1 MGAFGQR
8 AVHGPP
14 GAQIPVARDRLARE
28 LTTPVLAEIR
38 IESLGAISL
47 ATAEFGRGL
56 TVLTGETGTGKTMVV
71 TGLHLLGGARAD
83 ATRVR
88 SGAERAVVEGR
99 FSTADLDDTAHLDDL
114 LDASGA
120 ERDEDGS
127 VIALRTVARDGPS
140 RAYLG
145 GRSVPAKSLSGFTA
159 ELLTLHGQ
167 NDQLRLMRP
176 EEQRGALDR
185 FAGTGPTLERYRKLR
200 DAWLSA
206 QRDLIDRRNRAR
218 ELVQETDRLKFAL
231 NEIDTVDP
239 RPGEDDALVADIVR
253 LSELDTLRE
262 AAVSAREALSAEDPD
277 GSGVSA
283 TDSLGRARAALESTD
298 DAALRALAAQL
309 DEALTVVVE
318 VARELGGFL
327 DELPVD
333 ASALESKLARQAEL
347 RTLTRKYA
355 ADINGV
361 LRWAAQ
367 SRERLAQLDVS
378 EEGLAALANRVD
390 ELSREL
396 SATAVDLGK
405 ARRTAAK
412 RLAKEVTAE
421 LSALAMADAEFAID
435 VTTDL
440 APDRDDP
447 AALTVSFGPSGP
459 MLARAGADGID
470 RVEFGFAAH
479 HGMTVLPLAK
489 SASGGELSRV
499 MLALEV
505 VLAASRKQSGGT
517 TMVFDEIDAGVG
529 GWAAVQI
536 GRRLARLARTHQV
549 IVVTHLP
556 QVAAYA
562 DVHLVV
568 YSDVGSKGASGVQRV
583 TGDDRVAELARMLAG
598 LGESDSGRAHAR
610 ELLDAAQKYQT

>member
-1 MGAFGQR
+1 M
-8 AVHGPP
+8 
-14 GAQIPVARDRLARE
+14 
-28 LTTPVLAEIR
+28 LTEIR
-38 IESLGAISL
+38 IESLGAISV
-47 ATAEFGRGL
+47 ATAEFDRGL

-88 SGAERAVVEGR
+88 SGADRAVVEGR
-99 FSTADLDDTAHLDDL
+99 FTTTDLDDAAAAQLDDM

-127 VIALRTVARDGPS
+127 VIALRSVSRDGPS

-145 GRSVPAKSLSGFTA
+145 GRSVPAKSLSGFTS

-167 NDQLRLMRP
+167 NDQLRLMRSD
-176 EEQRGALDR
+176 EQRGALDR
-185 FAGTGPTLERYRKLR
+185 FAAASAARERYRKLR

-206 QRDLIDRRNRAR
+206 RRDLIDRRNRAR
-218 ELVQETDRLKFAL
+218 ELAQEADRLQFAL

-239 RPGEDDALVADIVR
+239 RPGEDEQLVADIVR

-262 AAVSAREALSAEDPD
+262 AALVAREALSGTSEDGLAPSAAD
-277 GSGVSA
+277 G
-283 TDSLGRARAALESTD
+283 LGRAKAALESTD
-298 DAALRALAAQL
+298 DASLRALGAQIG
-309 DEALTVVVE
+309 EALTVVVD
-318 VARELGGFL
+318 AIGELGDYV
-327 DELPVD
+327 DELPAD
-333 ASALESKLARQAEL
+333 ASALDAKLARQAQL

-361 LRWAAQ
+361 LQWAQ
-367 SRERLAQLDVS
+367 ESRERLAQLDVS
-378 EEGLAALANRVD
+378 EEGLAALERRVS
-390 ELSREL
+390 ELAREL
-396 SATAVDLGK
+396 AQAAIDLSK
-405 ARRTAAK
+405 IRRKAAK
-412 RLAKEVTAE
+412 RLAQEVTAE
-421 LSALAMADAEFAID
+421 LAALAMADAEFAIG
-435 VTTDL
+435 VTTDP
-440 APDRDDP
+440 ADQEDP
-447 AALTVSFGPSGP
+447 VALILPSGE
-459 MLARAGADGID
+459 LARAGADGID
-470 RVEFGFAAH
+470 DVEFGFTAH
-479 HGMTVLPLAK
+479 RGMTVLPLAK

-505 VLAASRKQSGGT
+505 VLATSRKISEGT
-517 TMVFDEIDAGVG
+517 TMVFDEVDAGVG

-562 DVHLVV
+562 DVHLMVH
-568 YSDVGSKGASGVQRV
+568 STGKNGASGVRRLSS
-583 TGDDRVAELARMLAG
+583 DDRVAELARMLAG

-610 ELLDAAQKYQT
+610 ELLDAAQSDQI

>member
-1 MGAFGQR
+1 M
-8 AVHGPP
+8 
-14 GAQIPVARDRLARE
+14 
-28 LTTPVLAEIR
+28 LTEIR
-38 IESLGAISL
+38 IESLGAISV

-83 ATRVR
+83 PTRVR
-88 SGAERAVVEGR
+88 SGAERAIVEGR
-99 FSTADLDDTAHLDDL
+99 FTTTDLDDAVSARLDGM
-114 LDASGA
+114 LDASGS

-127 VIALRTVARDGPS
+127 VIALRSVSREGPS

-176 EEQRGALDR
+176 EEQRAALDR
-185 FAGTGPTLERYRKLR
+185 FAGTAPACERYRTLR

-206 QRDLIDRRNRAR
+206 RRDLADRRARAR
-218 ELVQETDRLKFAL
+218 ELAQEADRLKFAL
-231 NEIDTVDP
+231 TEIDAVDP
-239 RPGEDDALVADIVR
+239 KPGEDDALVADIVR

-262 AAVSAREALSAEDPD
+262 AAAGARAALA
-277 GSGVSA
+277 GA
-283 TDSLGRARAALESTD
+283 TDDADGAGATEWLGRARTALESVD
-298 DAALRALAAQL
+298 DATLRALAGQVG
-309 DEALTVVVE
+309 DALTLVAE
-318 VARELGGFL
+318 AARELGGFL

-355 ADINGV
+355 ADIDGV
-361 LRWAAQ
+361 LRWARDA
-367 SRERLAQLDVS
+367 RERLAQLDTS
-378 EEGLAALANRVD
+378 PEGLAGLSARVD
-390 ELSREL
+390 ELAAEL
-396 SATAVDLGK
+396 SAAAVDLSN
-405 ARRTAAK
+405 ARRKAAK
-412 RLAKEVTAE
+412 RLAKDVTAE
-421 LSALAMADAEFAID
+421 LSGLAMGDAEFTIEVGIEA
-435 VTTDL
+435 
-440 APDRDDP
+440 AEPDDA
-447 AALTVSFGPSGP
+447 AALALPSGE
-459 MLARAGADGID
+459 LARAGADGVD
-470 RVEFGFAAH
+470 NVEFGFAAH
-479 HGMTVLPLAK
+479 RGMTVLPLAK

-505 VLAASRKQSGGT
+505 VLAASASGL
-517 TMVFDEIDAGVG
+517 TMVFDEVDAGVG
-529 GWAAVQI
+529 GRAAVQI

-568 YSDVGSKGASGVQRV
+568 HGARGASSVRGV
-583 TGDDRVAELARMLAG
+583 TGDERVAELARMLAG

-610 ELLDAAQKYQT
+610 ELLDAAQRDSHP

>member
-1 MGAFGQR
+1 M
-8 AVHGPP
+8 
-14 GAQIPVARDRLARE
+14 
-28 LTTPVLAEIR
+28 LTEIR
-38 IESLGAISL
+38 IESLGAIS
-47 ATAEFGRGL
+47 AAVGEFDRGL

-88 SGAERAVVEGR
+88 SGADRAIVEGR
-99 FSTADLDDTAHLDDL
+99 FTTTDLDQAVIVKLDDM

-127 VIALRTVARDGPS
+127 VIALRSVSRDGPS

-145 GRSVPAKSLSGFTA
+145 GRSVPAKSLGDFTA
-159 ELLTLHGQ
+159 GLLTLHGQ

-176 EEQRGALDR
+176 EEQCGALDR
-185 FAGTGPTLERYRKLR
+185 FAKAGPALERYCKLR

-206 QRDLIDRRNRAR
+206 RRDLLDRRNRMR
-218 ELVQETDRLKFAL
+218 ELALEADRLSFAL
-231 NEIDTVDP
+231 NEIDAVNP
-239 RPGEDDALVADIVR
+239 QPGEDDALVAEILR

-262 AAVSAREALSAEDPD
+262 AAAGARVALSSDEAD
-277 GSGVSA
+277 GTGFSA
-283 TDSLGRARAALESTD
+283 TDSLGKARAALESTD
-298 DAALRALAAQL
+298 DAKLVALAGQL
-309 DEALTVVVE
+309 GEVLTVVVD
-318 VARELGGFL
+318 AAGELGGFL
-327 DELPVD
+327 EELPVD

-355 ADINGV
+355 ADIDGV
-361 LRWAAQ
+361 LAWARE

-378 EEGLAALANRVD
+378 EEGLAALAVRVD
-390 ELSREL
+390 ELAREL
-396 SATAVDLGK
+396 AGAAVDLSNI
-405 ARRTAAK
+405 RRKAAK

-421 LSALAMADAEFAID
+421 LSGLAMADAQFSID
-435 VTTDL
+435 VAVDI
-440 APDRDDP
+440 ASAADDAA
-447 AALTVSFGPSGP
+447 AALMLPSGE
-459 MLARAGADGID
+459 LARAGADGVD
-470 RVEFGFAAH
+470 QVEFGFAAH
-479 HGMTVLPLAK
+479 RGMDQLPLAK

-505 VLAASRKQSGGT
+505 VLAASRKETVGT
-517 TMVFDEIDAGVG
+517 TMVFDEVDAGVG
-529 GWAAVQI
+529 GRAAVQI

-568 YSDVGSKGASGVQRV
+568 HGAGPKGTSVVRRV
-583 TGDDRVAELARMLAG
+583 SADERVAELARMLAG

-610 ELLDAAQKYQT
+610 ELLEAAQKDEI

>member
-1 MGAFGQR
+1 M
-8 AVHGPP
+8 
-14 GAQIPVARDRLARE
+14 
-28 LTTPVLAEIR
+28 LTEIR
-38 IESLGAISL
+38 IESLGAISS
-47 ATAEFGRGL
+47 AVGEFGRGL

-83 ATRVR
+83 ANRVR

-99 FSTADLDDTAHLDDL
+99 FTTTDLDDETVAQLDEM

-127 VIALRTVARDGPS
+127 VIALRSVSRDGPS

-145 GRSVPAKSLSGFTA
+145 GRSVPVKSLGDFTT

-185 FAGTGPTLERYRKLR
+185 FAKAGPALERYRKLR
-200 DAWLSA
+200 DAWSSA
-206 QRDLIDRRNRAR
+206 RRDLFDRRTRMR
-218 ELVQETDRLKFAL
+218 ELALEADRLNFAL
-231 NEIDTVDP
+231 NEIDAVDP
-239 RPGEDDALVADIVR
+239 QPGEDDALVAEIVR

-262 AAVSAREALSAEDPD
+262 AAATARAALSAEDTE
-277 GSGVSA
+277 GFGATA
-283 TDSLGRARAALESTD
+283 TDSLGRARAALQSTD
-298 DAALRALAAQL
+298 DAKLQALGEQIS
-309 DEALTVVVE
+309 EALTVVADAAV
-318 VARELGGFL
+318 ELGGYL

-333 ASALESKLARQAEL
+333 ASALESKLTRQAQL

-355 ADINGV
+355 ADIDGV
-361 LRWAAQ
+361 LRWAAE
-367 SRERLAQLDVS
+367 SRDRLAQLDVS
-378 EEGLAALANRVD
+378 EEGLAALERRAD
-390 ELSREL
+390 ELASEL
-396 SATAVDLGK
+396 ASAATDLSVIRGK
-405 ARRTAAK
+405 AAK

-421 LSALAMADAEFAID
+421 LSGLAMADAQFTINVAID
-435 VTTDL
+435 T
-440 APDRDDP
+440 APAPDDP
-447 AALTVSFGPSGP
+447 AALTLPSGT
-459 MLARAGADGID
+459 LARAGADGVD
-470 RVEFGFAAH
+470 QVEFGFAAH
-479 HGMTVLPLAK
+479 RGMTELPLAK

-505 VLAASRKQSGGT
+505 VLAASAAGL
-517 TMVFDEIDAGVG
+517 TMVFDEVDAGVG
-529 GWAAVQI
+529 GRAAVQI
-536 GRRLARLARTHQV
+536 GRRLARLARSHQV

-568 YSDVGSKGASGVQRV
+568 HGAGPKGTSVVRRV
-583 TGDDRVAELARMLAG
+583 TDDERVAELARMLAG

-610 ELLDAAQKYQT
+610 ELLDAAQKDEI

>member
-1 MGAFGQR
+1 M
-8 AVHGPP
+8 
-14 GAQIPVARDRLARE
+14 
-28 LTTPVLAEIR
+28 LTEIR
-38 IESLGAISL
+38 IESLGAIS
-47 ATAEFGRGL
+47 AAVGEFGRGL

-88 SGAERAVVEGR
+88 SGSDRAVVEGR
-99 FSTADLDDTAHLDDL
+99 FTTTDLDDAAVAKLDET

-127 VIALRTVARDGPS
+127 VIALRSVSRDGPS

-145 GRSVPAKSLSGFTA
+145 GRSVPAKSLGDFTA
-159 ELLTLHGQ
+159 GLLTLHGQ

-185 FAGTGPTLERYRKLR
+185 FAKTGPALERYCKLR

-206 QRDLIDRRNRAR
+206 RRDLFDRRNRMR
-218 ELVQETDRLKFAL
+218 ELALEADRLNFAL
-231 NEIDTVDP
+231 GEIDAVDP
-239 RPGEDDALVADIVR
+239 RPGEDDALVADILR

-262 AAVSAREALSAEDPD
+262 AAAGARAALSADDAD
-277 GSGVSA
+277 GSGGPGLSA
-283 TDSLGRARAALESTD
+283 TDSLGKARAALESTD
-298 DAALRALAAQL
+298 DAKLLALAGQIG
-309 DEALTVVVE
+309 EVLTVV
-318 VARELGGFL
+318 ADAAGELGGFL

-355 ADINGV
+355 ADIDGV
-361 LRWAAQ
+361 LRWARE

-378 EEGLAALANRVD
+378 EEGLTALAARAD
-390 ELSREL
+390 QLAREL
-396 SATAVDLGK
+396 AQAAVDLSNT
-405 ARRTAAK
+405 RRKVAK

-421 LSALAMADAEFAID
+421 LSGLAMTDAQFSID
-435 VTTDL
+435 VTLDTV
-440 APDRDDP
+440 PDVAAEPDDP
-447 AALTVSFGPSGP
+447 AALVLPSGE
-459 MLARAGADGID
+459 LARAGADGID
-470 RVEFGFAAH
+470 QVEFGFAAH
-479 HGMTVLPLAK
+479 RGMDQLPLAK

-505 VLAASRKQSGGT
+505 VLAASAAGT
-517 TMVFDEIDAGVG
+517 TMVFDEVDAGVG
-529 GWAAVQI
+529 GRAAVQI

-568 YSDVGSKGASGVQRV
+568 HGAGPKGTSVVRHLD
-583 TGDDRVAELARMLAG
+583 GDERVAELARMLAG

-610 ELLDAAQKYQT
+610 ELLDAAQKDEI